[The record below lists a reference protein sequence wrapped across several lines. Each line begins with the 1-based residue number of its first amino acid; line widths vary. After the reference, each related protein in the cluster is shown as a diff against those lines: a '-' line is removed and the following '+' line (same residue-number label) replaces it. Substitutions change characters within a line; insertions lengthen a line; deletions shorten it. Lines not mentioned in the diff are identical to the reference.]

1 MGYKKVLIGPD
12 GLPGCSVKRTCE
24 RREKGQMKQKFD
36 VTGMSCSACSAHVE
50 KAVSKVP
57 GVDLVQVNLLQN
69 AMTVEY
75 AQGATDADK
84 IIHAVEEAGYGASL
98 KGKDASKEANAV
110 QKKAADDTKAM
121 KRRLSW
127 SIGFLIVLMYISM
140 GHMLGWPLPEILLG
154 HENVMVFALAQLIL
168 TLPVMYLNRKYFENG
183 FKTLLHGAPN
193 MDTLVAMGSTAAA
206 VYSVSRLFVMGY
218 AMGRGNME
226 LAHDCAMNLY
236 FEAAAMILA
245 LVTIG
250 KYMETR
256 SKSRTSDAITKLM
269 DLAPKTA
276 LVVRDGREQEIP
288 AGEVRVGE
296 LVIVKPGQSIPVDG
310 ILIEGTGTVDESAI
324 TGESIPVEKKA
335 GDRLTGAT
343 VNRAGYFQM
352 QADRIGGD
360 TTLSQII
367 RLVEEAGGSKAP
379 IAKLAD
385 KVSGIFVPV
394 VLTIAVITVAVWLLV
409 GQSFSFAL
417 ASGIAVLVISCPC
430 ALGLATPTAIM
441 VGTGRGAEQGILIKS
456 GESLETAHLV
466 DTVVLDKTGTITKG
480 HPAVTDIKTAAG
492 VQERE
497 LLRLAA
503 SLEQASE
510 HPLAEAIVG
519 RAHELSVSLEKTS
532 DFTAVA
538 GQGVTGTVGMK
549 KVLAGNLKM
558 MKENRIRTED
568 LEPDAERFSEEGRT
582 VLYIAADGKLLG
594 VLAAADPIKE
604 TSVQAIEEL
613 ERMGLSVVML
623 TGDHEKTARAIQK
636 QLGIT
641 RVVAEV
647 LPQDKE
653 REVRRLQEEGH
664 KVAMIGDGIND
675 APALARA
682 DVGIAIGAGT
692 DVAIESADI
701 VLMKS
706 DLLDAAAAIQLSRA
720 VIKNIKENLFWA
732 FFYNALGIPLAA
744 GVFYPILG
752 WQLNPMFGSAAMSF
766 SSVFVVTNALRLK
779 GFRPSFYRKKPSA
792 AQLSAAEEIKAKK
805 IIENKE
811 EQAMKK
817 TMKIEGMMCG
827 HCTGRV
833 DKALNALEGVQ
844 AEVSLEDK
852 AAYLTIS
859 GDVSDELLKKTVED
873 EGYQVVEIASVRI
886 HAGRSE
892 DNRTAFK
899 DRKRT
904 DRRYSADGGGRP
916 LLYGYFCSGYGCRRC
931 LKKSQQ

>member
-1 MGYKKVLIGPD
+1 
-12 GLPGCSVKRTCE
+12 
-24 RREKGQMKQKFD
+24 MKQKFD

-57 GVDLVQVNLLQN
+57 GIDKVQVNLLQN
-69 AMTVEY
+69 SMVVEY
-75 AQGATDADK
+75 AEGATSTQKIVDA
-84 IIHAVEEAGYGASL
+84 VTEAGYGASV
-98 KGKDASKEANAV
+98 KGQEAPKESNAL
-110 QKKAADDTKAM
+110 QKKASDDTRMM
-121 KRRLSW
+121 KHRLGW
-127 SIGFLIVLMYISM
+127 SIAFLAVLMYVSM
-140 GHMLGWPLPEILLG
+140 GHMLDWPLPGILKD
-154 HENVMVFALAQLIL
+154 HENIMVFALAQLFL

-183 FKTLLHGAPN
+183 FKTLLHKAPN

-206 VYSVSRLFVMGY
+206 GYSVTQLFVMGY
-218 AMGRGNME
+218 AMGHGDMGR
-226 LAHDCAMNLY
+226 AHASAMNLY

-276 LVVRDGREQEIP
+276 LVLRDGQEMEIP
-288 AGEVRVGE
+288 SGEVQVGE
-296 LVIVKPGQSIPVDG
+296 IVIVKPGQSIPVDG
-310 ILIEGTGTVDESAI
+310 ILLEGTGTVDESAI

-335 GDRLTGAT
+335 GDRVTGAT

-352 QADRIGGD
+352 KADRIGED

-394 VLTIAVITVAVWLLV
+394 VLTIAVVTIAVWMLL

-466 DTVVLDKTGTITKG
+466 DTIVLDKTGTITKG
-480 HPAVTDIKTAAG
+480 HPAVTDILTADG
-492 VQERE
+492 VSEE
-497 LLRLAA
+497 IILGLSA

-510 HPLAEAIVG
+510 HPLAEAIVE
-519 RAHELSVSLEKTS
+519 RAKAQSISLYKAE
-532 DFTAVA
+532 DFKATA
-538 GQGVTGTVGMK
+538 GQGVSGLVKGK
-549 KVLAGNLKM
+549 KVLAGNLRM
-558 MKENRIRTED
+558 MKEKQVETAG
-568 LEPDAERFSEEGRT
+568 LESQGEAFAEEGKT
-582 VLYIAADGKLLG
+582 ALYIAADQKLLG
-594 VLAAADPIKE
+594 ILAVADPIKE
-604 TSVQAIEEL
+604 TSREAIQEL
-613 ERMGLSVVML
+613 EKMGLSVVML
-623 TGDHEKTARAIQK
+623 TGDHKKTAHAIQR

-664 KVAMIGDGIND
+664 KVAMVGDGIND

-720 VIKNIKENLFWA
+720 VIRNIKENLFWA
-732 FFYNALGIPLAA
+732 FFYNILGIPLAA
-744 GVFYPILG
+744 GVFYPLLG

-766 SSVFVVTNALRLK
+766 SSVFVVFNALRLK
-779 GFRPSFYRKKPSA
+779 GFRPTFYKRKSTGADMTAPA
-792 AQLSAAEEIKAKK
+792 EIKEIEKQAKK
-805 IIENKE
+805 EDY
-811 EQAMKK
+811 AMKK
-817 TMKIEGMMCG
+817 TMKIEGMMCN

-833 DKALNALEGVQ
+833 DKALNALEGVE
-844 AEVSLEDK
+844 ATVSLEDQ
-852 AAYLTIS
+852 AAYVTLT
-859 GDVSDELLKKTVED
+859 GEVSDELLKKTVEA
-873 EGYQVVEIASVRI
+873 EGYQVLEI
-886 HAGRSE
+886 
-892 DNRTAFK
+892 
-899 DRKRT
+899 
-904 DRRYSADGGGRP
+904 
-916 LLYGYFCSGYGCRRC
+916 L
-931 LKKSQQ
+931 

>member
-1 MGYKKVLIGPD
+1 MRK
-12 GLPGCSVKRTCE
+12 
-24 RREKGQMKQKFD
+24 EKNKSPMKQKFD

-57 GVDLVQVNLLQN
+57 GVNMVQVNLLQN
-69 AMTVEY
+69 SMVVEY
-75 AQGATDADK
+75 AEESTDTGK
-84 IIHAVEEAGYGASL
+84 IIHAVEEAGYGASV
-98 KGKDASKEANAV
+98 KGADTPKEANAV
-110 QKKAADDTKAM
+110 QKKAADEAKAM
-121 KRRLSW
+121 KRRLGW

-140 GHMLGWPLPEILLG
+140 GHMLGWPLPGILTG
-154 HENVMVFALAQLIL
+154 HENMMVFALAQLFL
-168 TLPVMYLNRKYFENG
+168 TLPVMYLNRKYFEVG
-183 FKTLLHGAPN
+183 FKSLFHGAPN

-206 VYSVSRLFVMGY
+206 VYSISQLFVMGY
-218 AMGRGNME
+218 ALGRMDMD

-276 LVVRDGREQEIP
+276 LVLRNGKEMEVP
-288 AGEVRVGE
+288 ADQVQVGE
-296 LVIVKPGQSIPVDG
+296 IVIVKPGQGIPVDG

-343 VNRAGYFQM
+343 VNRAGYFRM
-352 QADRIGGD
+352 KADRIGEN

-394 VLTIAVITVAVWLLV
+394 VITIALITIAVWLLL

-480 HPAVTDIKTAAG
+480 HPAVTDIRTVSG
-492 VQERE
+492 VDEKE
-497 LLRLAA
+497 FLKLAA

-510 HPLAEAIVG
+510 HPLAEAIVE
-519 RAHELSVSLEKTS
+519 RAKELSVILEKTS
-532 DFTAVA
+532 GFEAVP
-538 GQGVTGTVGMK
+538 GQGVSGMVGSR

-558 MKENRIRTED
+558 MKENRIETGG
-568 LEPDAERFSEEGRT
+568 LEKDAEQMAEEGKT
-582 VLYIAADGKLLG
+582 ALYVAADGHLLG
-594 VLAAADPIKE
+594 VLAAADPVKE
-604 TSVQAIEEL
+604 TSAEAIREL
-613 ERMGLSVVML
+613 EKMGLSVVML
-623 TGDHEKTARAIQK
+623 TGDHEKTAKAIQR

-664 KVAMIGDGIND
+664 KVAMVGDGIND

-779 GFRPSFYRKKPSA
+779 GFRPTFYKKKSA
-792 AQLSAAEEIKAKK
+792 VREQPEAVDIKEPDQV
-805 IIENKE
+805 ENKE
-811 EQAMKK
+811 ETAMKK

-833 DKALNALEGVQ
+833 DKVLNALEGVQ

-852 AAYLTIS
+852 AAYLTIT
-859 GDVSDELLKKTVED
+859 GEVSDELLKKTVED
-873 EGYQVVEIASVRI
+873 EGYQVVEIV
-886 HAGRSE
+886 
-892 DNRTAFK
+892 
-899 DRKRT
+899 
-904 DRRYSADGGGRP
+904 
-916 LLYGYFCSGYGCRRC
+916 
-931 LKKSQQ
+931 

>member
-1 MGYKKVLIGPD
+1 
-12 GLPGCSVKRTCE
+12 
-24 RREKGQMKQKFD
+24 MKQKFD

-50 KAVSKVP
+50 KAVGKVE
-57 GVDLVQVNLLQN
+57 GVELVQVNLLQN
-69 AMTVEY
+69 SMVVEY
-75 AQGATDADK
+75 QEEVMNAQGIIDA
-84 IIHAVEEAGYGASL
+84 VVEAGYGASV
-98 KGKDASKEANAV
+98 KGEKAQRDSKKEANV
-110 QKKAADDTKAM
+110 LQKRAADDARAM
-121 KRRLSW
+121 KQRLSW
-127 SIGFLIVLMYISM
+127 SIGFLVVLMYVSM
-140 GHMLGWPLPEILLG
+140 GHMLSWPLPEIFLG
-154 HENVMVFALAQLIL
+154 HENVMVFALTQLFL

-183 FKTLLHGAPN
+183 FKTLFHGAPN
-193 MDTLVAMGSTAAA
+193 MDTLVAMGSTAA
-206 VYSVSRLFVMGY
+206 VLYSVSQLFVMGY
-218 AMGRGNME
+218 AMGRGD
-226 LAHDCAMNLY
+226 LVKAHDSAMNLY

-250 KYMETR
+250 KYMESR

-276 LVVRDGREQEIP
+276 LVLRDGQEMEIP
-288 AGEVRVGE
+288 SEEVRIGE
-296 LVIVKPGQSIPVDG
+296 IVIVKPGQSIPVDG
-310 ILIEGTGTVDESAI
+310 ILIEGTGTIDESAI
-324 TGESIPVEKKA
+324 TGESIPVEKKV

-352 QADRIGGD
+352 QADRIGED

-394 VLTIAVITVAVWLLV
+394 VLTIAAVTILVWLFA

-480 HPAVTDIKTAAG
+480 HPAVTDILMASG
-492 VQERE
+492 VEEEQI
-497 LLRLAA
+497 LTLAA

-510 HPLAEAIVG
+510 HPLAEAIVEC
-519 RAHELSVSLEKTS
+519 AHQRGISLKKTM
-532 DFTAVA
+532 DFQAIP
-538 GQGVTGTVGMK
+538 GQGVLGTVDSLTI
-549 KVLAGNLKM
+549 LAGNLKM
-558 MKENRIRTED
+558 MQKHQIATDGMEVQ
-568 LEPDAERFSEEGRT
+568 AEQLADKGKT
-582 VLYIAADGKLLG
+582 ALYIATKERLMGIVA
-594 VLAAADPIKE
+594 VADPVKE
-604 TSVQAIEEL
+604 SSAQAIEEL
-613 ERMGLSVVML
+613 EKMGLSVVML

-641 RVVAEV
+641 KVVAEV

-653 REVRRLQEEGH
+653 REVRRLQEERH
-664 KVAMIGDGIND
+664 KVAMVGDGIND

-706 DLLDAAAAIQLSRA
+706 DLLDAAAAVQLSRA
-720 VIKNIKENLFWA
+720 VIRNIKENLFWA
-732 FFYNALGIPLAA
+732 FFYNILGIPLAA
-744 GVFYPILG
+744 GVFYHWLG

-766 SSVFVVTNALRLK
+766 SSIFVVSNALRLK
-779 GFRPSFYRKKPSA
+779 GFRPSFYKKKSTA
-792 AQLSAAEEIKAKK
+792 TKGLDAEVIKQEPKEGK
-805 IIENKE
+805 I
-811 EQAMKK
+811 MKK
-817 TMKIEGMMCG
+817 TMKIDGMMCN

-833 DKALNALEGVQ
+833 DKVLNALDGVE
-844 AEVSLEDK
+844 ATVSLEDK
-852 AAYLTIS
+852 AAYVTLTKE
-859 GDVSDELLKKTVED
+859 VSDEVLKKTVED
-873 EGYQVVEIASVRI
+873 EGYQVLEIV
-886 HAGRSE
+886 
-892 DNRTAFK
+892 
-899 DRKRT
+899 
-904 DRRYSADGGGRP
+904 
-916 LLYGYFCSGYGCRRC
+916 
-931 LKKSQQ
+931 

>member
-497 LLRLAA
+497 ILRLAA

-604 TSVQAIEEL
+604 TSAQAIEEL

-873 EGYQVVEIASVRI
+873 EGYQVVEIA
-886 HAGRSE
+886 
-892 DNRTAFK
+892 
-899 DRKRT
+899 
-904 DRRYSADGGGRP
+904 
-916 LLYGYFCSGYGCRRC
+916 
-931 LKKSQQ
+931 